1 MRSVAV
7 LRGSTQNQ
15 ILHSNVCQP
24 MTKWYSLIWYPLYF
38 FGFSNWCLYLKFC
51 DWHCS
56 VTCYKSSFLYYF
68 YCAIIV
74 TKVKNFTVNK
84 FNSKKCFWCIRCS
97 SWISFRTNPKTKLA
111 RFFKITKFH
120 ECSGICDAFF
130 TVSNNSFFEDFYSF

>member
-1 MRSVAV
+1 MDRGVDTALQTCKACKVCIFIALISKLPKYILSWV
-7 LRGSTQNQ
+7 LKLMFLLE
-15 ILHSNVCQP
+15 ILQLLMQCNLLP
-24 MTKWYSLIWYPLYF
+24 EYLLY
-38 FGFSNWCLYLKFC
+38 
-51 DWHCS
+51 D
-56 VTCYKSSFLYYF
+56 F
-68 YCAIIV
+68 YCAIV

-130 TVSNNSFFEDFYSF
+130 TVSNNSFFKDFHSF